1 MNEITDLESSLHREK
16 RSHAETRSKLLK
28 LEHQVAEERESSR
41 REIVCRATMTS
52 PTAPTSTSTPSVA
65 NFDEVAAERECANVT
80 IATLED
86 QVKILNQKLEE
97 VRTEAESQLEVVQ
110 GRCERQEVEL
120 LETRA
125 HCKALRTEILEL
137 TQRADSISDE
147 KNSYRSEFRT
157 LFNLDSSQVLWRSI
171 VT

>member
-1 MNEITDLESSLHREK
+1 MNEITDLESSLLQEK

-28 LEHQVAEERESSR
+28 LEHEVVVEREDAR
-41 REIVCRATMTS
+41 RELICRATMTS
-52 PTAPTSTSTPSVA
+52 PTSSGPVD
-65 NFDEVAAERECANVT
+65 FDAAAAERECANVT

-86 QVKILNQKLEE
+86 EVKILTQKLDEAKA
-97 VRTEAESQLEVVQ
+97 EAENQLEVIR

-137 TQRADSISDE
+137 TQKADSISDE
-147 KNSYRSEFRT
+147 KNSYRSAMGP
-157 LFNLDSSQVLWRSI
+157 SSF
-171 VT
+171 